1 MKKLLLILVLVV
13 FSNLSV
19 AGETA
24 DPISFTC
31 NFPLSASPDGLV
43 ENKKPMTLRF
53 VMDKETKKSY
63 FIGNNGSS
71 EVMTI
76 GNQGGGMSF
85 IEITKTGNIMTT
97 TITSSRQAVHSRN
110 SNILG
115 ELVPS
120 QQYGEC
126 DIK

>member
-1 MKKLLLILVLVV
+1 MKKLLLILVLVA

-24 DPISFTC
+24 DPTSFTC
-31 NFPLSASPDGLV
+31 NFTLSASPDGLE

-53 VMDKETKKSY
+53 IIDNEAKKSY

-71 EVMTI
+71 DVITI
-76 GNQGGGMSF
+76 NNQGGGVSF

-115 ELVPS
+115 DLVPS